1 MTPDP
6 HILNLHAEL
15 AAEAF
20 DGIAFQSTALSRF
33 LRRGDD
39 VAALRTYERIAG
51 LFKEF
56 AVPEMK
62 VLRSN
67 LENPDTLSVEAA
79 TEWREDRDKSFGARK
94 TARAA

>member
-1 MTPDP
+1 MKADP
-6 HILNLHAEL
+6 HVLDLHAEL

-39 VAALRTYERIAG
+39 IAALEAYERIAG

-67 LENPDTLSVEAA
+67 LESPDTLSVEAA
-79 TEWREDRDKSFGARK
+79 AEWRANRDISLPRNP
-94 TARAA
+94 ARAA